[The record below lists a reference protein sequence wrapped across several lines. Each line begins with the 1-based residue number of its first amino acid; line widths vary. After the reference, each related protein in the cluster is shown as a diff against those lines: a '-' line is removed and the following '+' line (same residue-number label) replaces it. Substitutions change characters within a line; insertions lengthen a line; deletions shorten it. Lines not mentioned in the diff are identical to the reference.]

1 MKSYNS
7 FCRSSIQLRSC
18 TALQATVLLIDIQNF
33 TAKCAEL
40 PAVRVGQWVAAF
52 YKLVDAA
59 AAAHGVRKVEV
70 RGDCCI
76 CVAGAGDA
84 LPPAPRRRTP
94 AAADSPGDQ
103 ATRMLAFAAALHADL
118 ARLPSGDGSA
128 TVTRMG
134 VATGE
139 VTFLINQARE
149 TAEAFASVQGDVVSL
164 AAGMEALAGHGAV
177 YVHRSTADRWA
188 AEGQRPPPASL
199 LVEVE
204 GRGPQRAA
212 VYDCVAHAFVGPAA
226 PAKRLRSISSATF

>member
-1 MKSYNS
+1 MLRAAFGQTFAVVQLCPGQFHIGPFTGSHSQHQDPLNYVAPESSCDPSWINSILHSINVLSSVSNPGSMKSYNS

-18 TALQATVLLIDIQNF
+18 IAPQATVLLIDIQNF

-103 ATRMLAFAAALHADL
+103 ATRIRFPGASRRKKFYNRWWACS
-118 ARLPSGDGSA
+118 RN
-128 TVTRMG
+128 V
-134 VATGE
+134 V
-139 VTFLINQARE
+139 
-149 TAEAFASVQGDVVSL
+149 SVQISSL
-164 AAGMEALAGHGAV
+164 A
-177 YVHRSTADRWA
+177 
-188 AEGQRPPPASL
+188 Q
-199 LVEVE
+199 
-204 GRGPQRAA
+204 
-212 VYDCVAHAFVGPAA
+212 
-226 PAKRLRSISSATF
+226 

>member
-18 TALQATVLLIDIQNF
+18 IAPQATVLLIDIQNF

-94 AAADSPGDQ
+94 AAADSPD
-103 ATRMLAFAAALHADL
+103 AD
-118 ARLPSGDGSA
+118 P
-128 TVTRMG
+128 
-134 VATGE
+134 
-139 VTFLINQARE
+139 
-149 TAEAFASVQGDVVSL
+149 VSRCFQEQNIL
-164 AAGMEALAGHGAV
+164 QSLVGM
-177 YVHRSTADRWA
+177 
-188 AEGQRPPPASL
+188 
-199 LVEVE
+199 
-204 GRGPQRAA
+204 
-212 VYDCVAHAFVGPAA
+212 
-226 PAKRLRSISSATF
+226 